1 MKVKTLLCI
10 NVFVLCLSSCGVSM
24 EKSTP
29 ETQKLLSNLQ
39 LMSSRGIMFG
49 HHDDTVYG
57 IGWEGDEGRSDV
69 KSVCG
74 DYPAVISFDLGEIEL
89 GKDENLDKVSFD
101 KIRKEIINQ
110 YERGG
115 MVSLSWHARNP
126 LTGGDAWDISDT
138 TVVRSILP
146 GGSRHD
152 KFINWMD
159 CVATFLNS
167 LKDPEGIKVPV
178 LFRPWHEHTGSWFW
192 WGEKL
197 CSSAD
202 YKKLWRMTVE
212 SLKAKGVNNV
222 LYAYSSSSNLQDS
235 CQYLERYP
243 GDDLIDVMGFDAYQA
258 DSLSFVK
265 DMKSSLNILGEIGK
279 KHNKMIAVTET
290 GYESVPDA
298 KWWTDTLLPLIKG
311 FPLSYVLVWR
321 NARERPTHYYAPY
334 LGQVSAGN
342 FVEFYN
348 DSRTL
353 FVSNVNLYE

>member
-167 LKDPEGIKVPV
+167 FKD
-178 LFRPWHEHTGSWFW
+178 S
-192 WGEKL
+192 
-197 CSSAD
+197 
-202 YKKLWRMTVE
+202 TVI
-212 SLKAKGVNNV
+212 
-222 LYAYSSSSNLQDS
+222 
-235 CQYLERYP
+235 RH
-243 GDDLIDVMGFDAYQA
+243 
-258 DSLSFVK
+258 SF
-265 DMKSSLNILGEIGK
+265 L
-279 KHNKMIAVTET
+279 
-290 GYESVPDA
+290 
-298 KWWTDTLLPLIKG
+298 
-311 FPLSYVLVWR
+311 
-321 NARERPTHYYAPY
+321 
-334 LGQVSAGN
+334 
-342 FVEFYN
+342 
-348 DSRTL
+348 
-353 FVSNVNLYE
+353 

>member
-1 MKVKTLLCI
+1 
-10 NVFVLCLSSCGVSM
+10 
-24 EKSTP
+24 
-29 ETQKLLSNLQ
+29 
-39 LMSSRGIMFG
+39 
-49 HHDDTVYG
+49 
-57 IGWEGDEGRSDV
+57 
-69 KSVCG
+69 
-74 DYPAVISFDLGEIEL
+74 
-89 GKDENLDKVSFD
+89 
-101 KIRKEIINQ
+101 
-110 YERGG
+110 
-115 MVSLSWHARNP
+115 
-126 LTGGDAWDISDT
+126 
-138 TVVRSILP
+138 
-146 GGSRHD
+146 
-152 KFINWMD
+152 
-159 CVATFLNS
+159 
-167 LKDPEGIKVPV
+167 
-178 LFRPWHEHTGSWFW
+178 
-192 WGEKL
+192 
-197 CSSAD
+197 
-202 YKKLWRMTVE
+202 MTVE

-334 LGQVSAGN
+334 PGQVSAGN